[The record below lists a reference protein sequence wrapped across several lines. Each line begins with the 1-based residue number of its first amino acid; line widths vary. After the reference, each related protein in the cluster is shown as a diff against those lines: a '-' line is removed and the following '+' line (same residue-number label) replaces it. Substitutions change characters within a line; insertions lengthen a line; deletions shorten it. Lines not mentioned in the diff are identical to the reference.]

1 MIQTIIWDTFLEN
14 HILGHTR
21 QQNWSRGQSKIY
33 GLFLNFVAPP
43 EEKLGC
49 YHELGTCLGVLEKHV

>member
-1 MIQTIIWDTFLEN
+1 MIQAITWDTFLEN

-43 EEKLGC
+43 GRKTWL
-49 YHELGTCLGVLEKHV
+49 LS